1 MGKWH
6 IDTNCNTQCT
16 QYTCTCNLIVRERRR
31 KVQGG
36 RGEDGEGRKEGWT
49 RGKGGGWRGEERE
62 VDRDKQKIENISVSC
77 GNKQNTEGCVCMQ
90 TEKHIG
96 DTQQHQDHTQLQLYN
111 MYKEQIQP
119 TLRKR
124 SKLGA

>member
-1 MGKWH
+1 MERGGKR
-6 IDTNCNTQCT
+6 DG
-16 QYTCTCNLIVRERRR
+16 
-31 KVQGG
+31 QGG
-36 RGEDGEGRKEGWT
+36 RGEDGEGRKEGGT
-49 RGKGGGWRGEERE
+49 RGKGGGWRAEERGRDKGEGGGWRGEERE